1 MYAPSVYIK
10 LNLVFNEGIVGLDYF
25 FTVLN
30 SKDSSIDEHTTNK
43 VRITVGRRSSI
54 FKVALLF
61 HDSLSGDS
69 SRSTSVTNTIA
80 ELVNRSSFMSTSQS
94 QIVIRSVDGDMGKMS
109 LGEEFHGFKDSVITT
124 FVSGGFER
132 EVGVATRTVPI
143 TLNRLGFESNINIVF
158 FTDSGQKISC
168 NPELIATLETFNG
181 SNLEFPLTGED
192 FSIETR
198 DLDASSKT
206 ASHVSFSNV
215 STDSIG
221 RTNGAVVLA
230 LRMSETTSGETN
242 RPSVGGTFVLK
253 ENVFLLE
260 TEPGLLINS
269 LIESFSGIV
278 SKVALGR
285 GLEIRVVGF
294 AKNQIRFFLSI
305 RASIVSERI
314 RAEKDWL
321 KNNF

>member
-1 MYAPSVYIK
+1 LDHFITK
-10 LNLVFNEGIVGLDYF
+10 FNSQDG
-25 FTVLN
+25 
-30 SKDSSIDEHTTNK
+30 SINEHTTNEI
-43 VRITVGRRSSI
+43 RIAVSRGSSI
-54 FKVALLF
+54 LKVALLI
-61 HDSLSGDS
+61 HDSLGGDS
-69 SRSTSVTNTIA
+69 SSGTSVANTIA
-80 ELVNRSSFMSTSQS
+80 ELINRSSFMSASQS
-94 QIVIRSVDGDMGKMS
+94 QIVIRTINGNVGEMM
-109 LGEEFHGFKDSVITT
+109 LGEELHRFEDSVITS
-124 FVSGGFER
+124 FLSGGFER

-143 TLNRLGFESNINIVF
+143 TLNRLGFKGDINIVF
-158 FTDSGQKISC
+158 FTDSGQKISG
-168 NPELIATLETFNG
+168 NPELIATLETFDG